1 MEWYKGTS
9 DTEREIF
16 RDWVRSVLRKQ
27 EVTISFLKKDG
38 ELREMR
44 CTLQEEV
51 VPVFVP
57 ATDRTRTPNPEVCPV
72 YDLDKQEWRSFR
84 FDAVTIISFTI

>member
-51 VPVFVP
+51 VPVFVQ

-72 YDLDKQEWRSFR
+72 YDLDKEEWRSFR

>member
-1 MEWYKGTS
+1 MDWYKNAS
-9 DTEREIF
+9 ETEREIF
-16 RDWVRSVLRKQ
+16 RDWVRDVLRMH

-44 CTLQEEV
+44 STLQEEV

-57 ATDRTRTPNPEVCPV
+57 ATDRTRTSNPEVCPV
-72 YDLDKQEWRSFR
+72 FDLDKQEWRSFR
-84 FDAVTIISFTI
+84 FDAVTKISFTI